1 MCARAIAEY
10 YLTCCPRLLHD
21 LKCRAM
27 SKRKRALKQHDN
39 KIGYWTGKGDQR
51 EFVPLANFGV
61 RILRFVTAP
70 AQLPD
75 YKGYRGSNTG
85 TEETDIE
92 RVSDRE

>member
-1 MCARAIAEY
+1 
-10 YLTCCPRLLHD
+10 
-21 LKCRAM
+21 M

-75 YKGYRGSNTG
+75 YKGFIVEVTQVLKRQTLKG
-85 TEETDIE
+85 
-92 RVSDRE
+92 